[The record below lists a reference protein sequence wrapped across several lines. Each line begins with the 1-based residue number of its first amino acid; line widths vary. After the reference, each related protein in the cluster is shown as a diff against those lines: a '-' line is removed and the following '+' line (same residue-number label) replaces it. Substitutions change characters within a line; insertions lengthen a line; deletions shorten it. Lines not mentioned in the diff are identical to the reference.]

1 MPDMSSGAMGVT
13 FGRNVFQH
21 RDPTLIV
28 KALRRVVIDR
38 SSVAEAMEVMSAGS
52 A

>member
-1 MPDMSSGAMGVT
+1 MEAGAMGVT

-28 KALRRVVIDR
+28 RAIRRIVIERR
-38 SSVAEAMEVMSAGS
+38 SVEEAMEVMSAAS
-52 A
+52 P